1 MSALSKR
8 QQARNERALQELI
21 RSVPGNDRCVDCQ
34 ARNPGW
40 ASWNLG
46 VFLCMRCAALH
57 RKLGTHISKVKSLSM
72 DSWSSDQVDN
82 MKRNGNVVVNKIY
95 NPRNV
100 KPPIPIDVDE
110 ADSAMERFIRQKY
123 ELKVLEDGRPK
134 PPSRHDPS
142 YTSSSK
148 TPLPGDGGSPPPPLP
163 PKTGRR
169 FGFGLRPVSSTN
181 TFSSSEQSSPRDE
194 YGLSSNKQS
203 RVFGASIG
211 DTSGSFESKLEALRD
226 MGFPD
231 SKRNA
236 TILRGLNGNLEKAI
250 ESLVRLGEGTDRR
263 PRARTPVPRATPT
276 SSQFSEPAK
285 SPKSTVSNN
294 PFDNLDFA
302 PPRTAVSQAG
312 SQSEPQSAVGNG
324 DGFGAPAKSY
334 NPFDSLVSQPAS
346 MQSTLSL
353 DQSFQQLQVSQPLFP
368 NITGGY
374 PSQQGQMPFQRYQ
387 QSMTPPVTMSSQ
399 NGIAASPS
407 SVNGGYNP
415 FFQNNNTQSVQPQQ
429 QAQVQNN
436 PYFSQAQSLSP
447 TNPFFNVPGGQ
458 PQSVAQQRPHIPD
471 SSQSY
476 GNNQPQMPSFQRYNT
491 MPTLASSSPFSQQQ
505 PQSQQPQQ
513 PQQQYMPQ
521 QQQQE
526 AAYNPFSMPT
536 TNPTTTPSSYQLPLN
551 LQQQQPQQHQQ
562 QPLIPQPTGKFDKS
576 AILALY
582 NFSQPPPTIPEQ
594 PPPMPQQQQQQQQQ
608 QDFMTPAHSQPQP
621 PQPHLPTNPLNIT
634 TNTPLN
640 TTTTGTGTRN
650 PYFTTPTQTTTH
662 PLLADPSSSSSSS
675 TLPSNNISTPLSA
688 PVMGAKAQIGGVA
701 GGGGGNPFP
710 QPHTHTHAHTH
721 THMSRESVDIAGLQ
735 SGRHSPDV
743 FASLSARY
751 VR

>member
-82 MKRNGNVVVNKIY
+82 MKRSGNVVVNKIY

-110 ADSAMERFIRQKY
+110 VDSAMERFIRQKY

-142 YTSSSK
+142 YTSSK
-148 TPLPGDGGSPPPPLP
+148 TSPSDGGSPPPPLP

-236 TILRGLNGNLEKAI
+236 TILRGLNGNLEKTI
-250 ESLVRLGEGTDRR
+250 ESLIRLGEGTDRR
-263 PRARTPVPRATPT
+263 PRARTPVSRATPT

-324 DGFGAPAKSY
+324 DGFGAPGKSY

-346 MQSTLSL
+346 TQSTLSL

-407 SVNGGYNP
+407 SVNGSYNP

-436 PYFSQAQSLSP
+436 PYFSQTQSLSP

-458 PQSVAQQRPHIPD
+458 PQSVPQQQQHIPD
-471 SSQSY
+471 SSQGY
-476 GNNQPQMPSFQRYNT
+476 GNSQPQMPPFQRYNT
-491 MPTLASSSPFSQQQ
+491 MPILPSSSPFSQQQ

-521 QQQQE
+521 QQQQQE

-536 TNPTTTPSSYQLPLN
+536 TNPTTTPSSYQLPTN
-551 LQQQQPQQHQQ
+551 LQQQPQQHQQQ
-562 QPLIPQPTGKFDKS
+562 QPLIPQPTGKIDKS

-594 PPPMPQQQQQQQQQ
+594 PPQQQQ
-608 QDFMTPAHSQPQP
+608 QDFIQPQPSQPQ
-621 PQPHLPTNPLNIT
+621 LPTNPLNTT
-634 TNTPLN
+634 TNTPLS
-640 TTTTGTGTRN
+640 TTTTGTRN
-650 PYFTTPTQTTTH
+650 PYFTTQIQTQTTTTPLNTTH
-662 PLLADPSSSSSSS
+662 PLIAGPSSSSSTS
-675 TLPSNNISTPLSA
+675 NISTPLSA

-701 GGGGGNPFP
+701 GGGNPFP
-710 QPHTHTHAHTH
+710 QPQPQPHTH
-721 THMSRESVDIAGLQ
+721 THMSRESVDIGGLQ